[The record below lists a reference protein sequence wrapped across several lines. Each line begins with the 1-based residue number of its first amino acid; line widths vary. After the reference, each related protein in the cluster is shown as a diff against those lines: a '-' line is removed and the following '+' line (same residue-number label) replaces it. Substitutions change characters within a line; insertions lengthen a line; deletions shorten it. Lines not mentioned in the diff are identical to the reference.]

1 MAKSNEASWR
11 HWVESGPL
19 ASVRRELEDLVDGF
33 LDREKLSSRSG
44 ILVPRVD
51 VSETAETVEV
61 TAELPGVKSDQV
73 EVELQEN
80 RLIITGEFPE
90 EETLREQERT
100 YHCTERRRG
109 RFWRSVPLPATVT
122 EGAVQAE
129 LHEGVLRVVLPKVE
143 QTQRRRIPVQTHST
157 DEGHGAGGRRGDAAP
172 SEV

>member
-1 MAKSNEASWR
+1 MARSNEAGWR
-11 HWVESGPL
+11 HWMESGPL
-19 ASVRRELEDLVDGF
+19 ASVRRELEDLVEGF

-61 TAELPGVKSDQV
+61 TAELPGVKSNQV

-80 RLIITGEFPE
+80 RLIITGEFPDE
-90 EETLREQERT
+90 EASREHERT

-109 RFWRSVPLPATVT
+109 RFWRSVLLPAMVK

-129 LHEGVLRVVLPKVE
+129 LREGVLQVVLPKVE
-143 QTQRRRIPVQTHST
+143 QTHRRRIPVQTPPS
-157 DEGHGAGGRRGDAAP
+157 DKGG
-172 SEV
+172 